1 MSTAEAVTV
10 SVSAFA
16 GVIATTTELV
26 SEKLVSFASET
37 RTLQVPK
44 DACRTAAHRQ
54 KSCKSK
60 SGARLER
67 QRRLRPCEQISG
79 TLALAGMHVKAVTFE
94 GATEMGVMA

>member
-37 RTLQVPK
+37 RTLQVPLDRLIVTK
-44 DACRTAAHRQ
+44 PVEELTLQAVLVLVSKLNVPVKFGTAPTP
-54 KSCKSK
+54 KE
-60 SGARLER
+60 RL
-67 QRRLRPCEQISG
+67 
-79 TLALAGMHVKAVTFE
+79 VV
-94 GATEMGVMA
+94 